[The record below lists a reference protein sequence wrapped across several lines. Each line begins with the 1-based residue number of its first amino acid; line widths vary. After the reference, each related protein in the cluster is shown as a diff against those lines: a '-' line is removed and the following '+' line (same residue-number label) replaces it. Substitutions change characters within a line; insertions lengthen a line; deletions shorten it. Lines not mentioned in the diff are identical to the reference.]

1 MQIPKIAAVDSN
13 NSKSFQMHKRTF
25 DLLGD
30 NRKSVYVKTIA
41 DYITITATATTI
53 SFSSVLLANMENL
66 QELLRQFLKYEKLS
80 CQTTNSVRESK
91 SNC

>member
-1 MQIPKIAAVDSN
+1 MPDLWLPSQL
-13 NSKSFQMHKRTF
+13 QGTF

-80 CQTTNSVRESK
+80 CQTTNSGRESK